1 MADTVLKEKRKL
13 FVESVDKGLINGLL
27 DDLLEVKVLNQEEM
41 EIVREENKT
50 IRDQARRLI
59 DIVIRK
65 GSKASQYLIKSIIER
80 DGHLADHLALS
91 SGSQTE
97 QLPTVSEAF
106 SKKSSSSPV
115 PQAIQANATDTLKL
129 CSHEDFQRLRKKM
142 AGQIYPVKE
151 KEGRTRLALII
162 CNIEFEHLSERTGA
176 ELDIQ
181 RMKILLEELGYSV
194 VILKNLTSLEMESA
208 LMDFAARSEHKSSD
222 STFVVLMSHGIL
234 DNICG
239 KNHQT
244 EKPDVLAYDTIF
256 KILNTKNC
264 LNLKDK
270 PKVIII
276 QACRGVNRGH
286 VWVSDAPEITEDSEN
301 QQQIFEE
308 DAVWKTHLEKD
319 FITFCSST
327 PHNISWRDIEN
338 GSIFITELIH
348 CFQQY
353 SWCCHIEEIF
363 RKVQNAFETPKV
375 KAQMPT
381 IERLSMTRYFYL
393 FPGN

>member
-1 MADTVLKEKRKL
+1 MADGDTKKNTLKAFELLGKDIIN
-13 FVESVDKGLINGLL
+13 SVL
-27 DDLLEVKVLNQEEM
+27 DDLLQKDILKLEEDEQEEYRKAQIDAKA
-41 EIVREENKT
+41 EKKARVLLNSLTRKFRSAGQVLASSLVNK
-50 IRDQARRLI
+50 DEQDDSDDESFSSA
-59 DIVIRK
+59 
-65 GSKASQYLIKSIIER
+65 SAASQVVPAE
-80 DGHLADHLALS
+80 
-91 SGSQTE
+91 
-97 QLPTVSEAF
+97 PTNTV
-106 SKKSSSSPV
+106 
-115 PQAIQANATDTLKL
+115 KL
-129 CSHEDFQRLRKKM
+129 CSPKDFQRQRKERE
-142 AGQIYPVKE
+142 AEIYPVKE

>member
-1 MADTVLKEKRKL
+1 MAGEGTKGNPLKAFELLGKGIINSVL
-13 FVESVDKGLINGLL
+13 DN
-27 DDLLEVKVLNQEEM
+27 LLEKDILQLEEDEQEEY
-41 EIVREENKT
+41 RE
-50 IRDQARRLI
+50 A
-59 DIVIRK
+59 
-65 GSKASQYLIKSIIER
+65 
-80 DGHLADHLALS
+80 
-91 SGSQTE
+91 
-97 QLPTVSEAF
+97 
-106 SKKSSSSPV
+106 
-115 PQAIQANATDTLKL
+115 QANAKAEKKARVLLNSLTRKARYAGQVLASSLLNSGEQENNDEKSLSSASAGSQAMTPKPMGTLKL
-129 CSHEDFQRLRKKM
+129 CSPKDFQRQRKERE
-142 AGQIYPVKE
+142 AEIYPVKE

-176 ELDIQ
+176 ELDIE

-194 VILKNLTSLEMESA
+194 DVLKNLTSLEMESA
-208 LMDFAARSEHKSSD
+208 LKEFAARPEHKSSD
-222 STFVVLMSHGIL
+222 STFVVFMSHGIL
-234 DNICG
+234 DGICG
-239 KNHQT
+239 KNHHS
-244 EKPDVLAYDTIF
+244 KNPDVLAYDTIF
-256 KILNTKNC
+256 RTLNTKNC

-286 VWVSDAPEITEDSEN
+286 VWVSDSPEIAEDSPSYL
-301 QQQIFEE
+301 QVLEE
-308 DAVWKTHLEKD
+308 DSVQKTHLEKD

-327 PHNISWRDIEN
+327 PHNVSWRDIEN
-338 GSIFITELIH
+338 GSVFITELIH

-353 SWCCHIEEIF
+353 SWCCHIEGIF